1 MNLMRMRIIESY
13 LRRHQERFIK
23 ELCEYLRFPS
33 ISADQSSRKG
43 MQDCARWLVDQCSK
57 VGLESELCRTG
68 GNPIIIAR
76 TPRQTGSRKRPRFLV
91 YGHYDVQPPEPLDLW
106 KSPPFRPRIAGRS
119 VFARGASDNKGQH
132 FAHLKATEAYLQTK
146 TDLPCDLTFV
156 IEGEEEIGSP
166 SLAEFLRQHRKQL
179 ACEAVVISDTTLYSL
194 QHPAVTYGLR
204 GLCALELVLHGPSR
218 DLHSGMFGGSVD
230 NPAMALCQ
238 LLAKLR
244 DPRGRITIPGF
255 YEDVAALSPFERVHF
270 ETHPFN
276 AEEYRRSLGV
286 RALFGEQGFTPLE
299 QRGARPTLDINGL
312 TSGYQGSGSKTIIP
326 ARASAKLT
334 MRLVPHQDP
343 KKIETETIKYLQQL
357 CPPTMRLEVHSDHC
371 SEPYL
376 VSHEGELVQA
386 GLQALR
392 AAFGAEP
399 LLVREGGSI
408 PIVNEFKREL
418 KADSLLLGLALPD
431 DGAHSPNEKFNLDV
445 FAKGM
450 IMSAHLWHELA
461 RDKSSTLPVRAATK
475 RHLRSPAHSPDQA
488 KARVPAQG
496 AARGKFQSNGE
507 PEEALP

>member
-1 MNLMRMRIIESY
+1 
-13 LRRHQERFIK
+13 
-23 ELCEYLRFPS
+23 
-33 ISADQSSRKG
+33 
-43 MQDCARWLVDQCSK
+43 
-57 VGLESELCRTG
+57 
-68 GNPIIIAR
+68 
-76 TPRQTGSRKRPRFLV
+76 
-91 YGHYDVQPPEPLDLW
+91 
-106 KSPPFRPRIAGRS
+106 
-119 VFARGASDNKGQH
+119 
-132 FAHLKATEAYLQTK
+132 
-146 TDLPCDLTFV
+146 V

-166 SLAEFLRQHRKQL
+166 SLAGFLRRHRARL

-194 QHPAVTYGLR
+194 QHPAVSYGLR
-204 GLCALELVLHGPSR
+204 GLCALEITLQGPSR

-230 NPAMALCQ
+230 NPALALCQ

-255 YEDVAALSPFERVHF
+255 YDDVAPLSPFERVHF
-270 ETHPFN
+270 QLHPFN
-276 AEEYRRSLGV
+276 TEEYRRSLGV
-286 RALFGEQGFTPLE
+286 QALFGEQGFTPLE

-326 ARASAKLT
+326 ASASAKLT
-334 MRLVPHQDP
+334 MRLVPVQDP
-343 KKIETETIKYLQQL
+343 KKIKTATIQYLRQL
-357 CPPTMRLEVHSDHC
+357 CPPTMRLEVQSDHC

-392 AAFGAEP
+392 TAFGAEP

-450 IMSAHLWHELA
+450 LMSANLWQELA
-461 RDKSSTLPVRAATK
+461 RDKPSILPAGTATK
-475 RHLRSPAHSPDQA
+475 RHLRLPAHAPHQTKGHA
-488 KARVPAQG
+488 PK
-496 AARGKFQSNGE
+496 RGTRAMFRQNGE
-507 PEEALP
+507 